1 MCIEETKLDETFPD
15 AQFMIENY
23 QLPLFRRDRNK
34 KGGGKMAFIRKELL
48 AKRLENFENK
58 STETFCVKFLI
69 SKRKWSII
77 FTYRPPK
84 YDKKVFFQEISK
96 LVS

>member
-1 MCIEETKLDETFPD
+1 
-15 AQFMIENY
+15 MIENY
-23 QLPLFRRDRNK
+23 EFPFFRRDRNK
-34 KGGGKMAFIRKELL
+34 KRGGKMAFIGKELL
-48 AKRLENFENK
+48 AKRLQNFENE
-58 STETFCVKFLI
+58 STETFCIKFLI

-96 LVS
+96 LIS

>member
-1 MCIEETKLDETFPD
+1 MV
-15 AQFMIENY
+15 
-23 QLPLFRRDRNK
+23 
-34 KGGGKMAFIRKELL
+34 FIRKELL

-58 STETFCVKFLI
+58 STETIYIELLI
-69 SKRKWSII
+69 SKRKWCII

-96 LVS
+96 IISQAINKYDNISLN

>member
-1 MCIEETKLDETFPD
+1 MCIEETKLYETFPD

-23 QLPLFRRDRNK
+23 QFPLFRRDRNK

-48 AKRLENFENK
+48 AKRLGNFENK
-58 STETFCVKFLI
+58 SIETICIKFLI
-69 SKRKWSII
+69 SKRKLCII

-96 LVS
+96 LIS